1 MEDAVDVPPLKDY
14 IPARG
19 LAALILATGAYTAAA
34 ATAATLRTGVYVA
47 EFFIES
53 PKYVTLFFIR
63 K

>member
-1 MEDAVDVPPLKDY
+1 MQWTYHRENY

-19 LAALILATGAYTAAA
+19 LAALILATGAHTTA
-34 ATAATLRTGVYVA
+34 ATAALRTGVYVV
-47 EFFIES
+47 EFFIEG